1 MDPANHQRST
11 ASGRVTLGGPNRN
24 GRSRPVS
31 VRTAIGQV
39 PDEKGRAIVLYRFF
53 VGLSILQIAERLRME
68 LDEVVSR
75 YQSAIGHLRRT
86 MGGRP

>member
-1 MDPANHQRST
+1 MDPARHHGFA
-11 ASGRVTLGGPNRN
+11 ASGPVASGGASLN
-24 GRSRPVS
+24 GRTRPIS
-31 VRTAIGQV
+31 IRTAIGQV

-86 MGGRP
+86 LGGRL